1 MTILVLSLVVA
12 LIAWF
17 VFRWLRGRANTPVA
31 GADPLDHDRGGVNRA
46 LPGQAARTEG
56 EVQDAARSHV
66 GGHLEQDAEVSG
78 TAATA
83 DVTASGAKAAAT
95 NRDTTS
101 GDAMDPDTASRAARD
116 ARDTGG
122 TGAAVLAGIAAAGGV
137 ASAAGRASPGDSS
150 ASAESASEGGDT
162 SAAGRASA
170 GGGTARRGSAS
181 ASGGASAADAPVGGK
196 SRGDVREMIKIL
208 NLRDADATRLDISK
222 EDFQKLWQGDE
233 STSSELVDD
242 VAVRLR
248 RMIG

>member
-137 ASAAGRASPGDSS
+137 ASAAGSASS
-150 ASAESASEGGDT
+150 AGSASEVGDT

-181 ASGGASAADAPVGGK
+181 SSGGATAADAPVGGK

-222 EDFQKLWQGDE
+222 EDFQKLWHGDE

>member
-137 ASAAGRASPGDSS
+137 ASAAGSASS
-150 ASAESASEGGDT
+150 AGSASEVGDT

>member
-137 ASAAGRASPGDSS
+137 ASAAGRASS
-150 ASAESASEGGDT
+150 AGSASEVGDT